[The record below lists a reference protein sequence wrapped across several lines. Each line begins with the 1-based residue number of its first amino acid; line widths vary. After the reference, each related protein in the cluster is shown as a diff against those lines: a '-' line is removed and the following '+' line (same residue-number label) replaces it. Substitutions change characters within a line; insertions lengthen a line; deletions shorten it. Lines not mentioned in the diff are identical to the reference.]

1 MLGVECWVMGVE
13 CWVVMICGDGV
24 MGGECWVLM
33 ICGDGVMGVECWV
46 VMICGDG
53 VMEVKHTLLLWLNNN
68 LEVVNLWCN
77 TLFDVIPI
85 RVNQL

>member
-1 MLGVECWVMGVE
+1 MICGDGVLGGEY
-13 CWVVMICGDGV
+13 WVVMICG
-24 MGGECWVLM
+24 EWVL
-33 ICGDGVMGVECWV
+33 
-46 VMICGDG
+46 
-53 VMEVKHTLLLWLNNN
+53 EVIIILLLRLNNN

>member
-1 MLGVECWVMGVE
+1 MICGEWVMGVE
-13 CWVVMICGDGV
+13 CWV
-24 MGGECWVLM
+24 LM
-33 ICGDGVMGVECWV
+33 ICGNGVL
-46 VMICGDG
+46 
-53 VMEVKHTLLLWLNNN
+53 EVKHTLLLWLNNN

>member
-1 MLGVECWVMGVE
+1 
-13 CWVVMICGDGV
+13 MICGDVV
-24 MGGECWVLM
+24 MGVECWVLM
-33 ICGDGVMGVECWV
+33 ICGNGVL
-46 VMICGDG
+46 
-53 VMEVKHTLLLWLNNN
+53 EVKHTLLLWLNNN

>member
-1 MLGVECWVMGVE
+1 
-13 CWVVMICGDGV
+13 MICGDVVLGV
-24 MGGECWVLM
+24 ECWVLM
-33 ICGDGVMGVECWV
+33 ICGN
-46 VMICGDG
+46 G

-68 LEVVNLWCN
+68 LEVVNLWCY

>member
-1 MLGVECWVMGVE
+1 MGGECWVMGVE
-13 CWVVMICGDGV
+13 CWV
-24 MGGECWVLM
+24 LM
-33 ICGDGVMGVECWV
+33 ICGNGVMGVECWV

-53 VMEVKHTLLLWLNNN
+53 VLEVKHTLLLRLNNN

-85 RVNQL
+85 RINQL

>member
-1 MLGVECWVMGVE
+1 MICGDGVLDVKCWVMGGECWVLMICEDGVLDVE

-24 MGGECWVLM
+24 L
-33 ICGDGVMGVECWV
+33 
-46 VMICGDG
+46 
-53 VMEVKHTLLLWLNNN
+53 EVKHTLLLWLNNN
-68 LEVVNLWCN
+68 LEVVNLWCY

>member
-1 MLGVECWVMGVE
+1 MICGDGVLDVKCWVMGVE
-13 CWVVMICGDGV
+13 CWV
-24 MGGECWVLM
+24 LM
-33 ICGDGVMGVECWV
+33 ICGNGVMGVECWV

-53 VMEVKHTLLLWLNNN
+53 VMEVKHILLLWLNNN
-68 LEVVNLWCN
+68 LEVVNLWCY

>member
-1 MLGVECWVMGVE
+1 MGGECWVL
-13 CWVVMICGDGV
+13 MICGDWV

-33 ICGDGVMGVECWV
+33 ICGDGVLGVECWV
-46 VMICGDG
+46 LMMCEDWVLAVII
-53 VMEVKHTLLLWLNNN
+53 TIILRLNNN
-68 LEVVNLWCN
+68 LEVVNLWCY

>member
-1 MLGVECWVMGVE
+1 MGV
-13 CWVVMICGDGV
+13 
-24 MGGECWVLM
+24 ECWVLM
-33 ICGDGVMGVECWV
+33 ICGDGVLDVKCWVMGVECWV
-46 VMICGDG
+46 LMICGDWVMG
-53 VMEVKHTLLLWLNNN
+53 VKCWVLMMCEDWVLEVKHTLLLWLNNN

>member
-1 MLGVECWVMGVE
+1 
-13 CWVVMICGDGV
+13 MICR
-24 MGGECWVLM
+24 
-33 ICGDGVMGVECWV
+33 DGVMGVECWV

-53 VMEVKHTLLLWLNNN
+53 VMGVECWVLMICGNGVLEVKHTLLLWLNNN
-68 LEVVNLWCN
+68 LEVVNLWCY

>member
-1 MLGVECWVMGVE
+1 
-13 CWVVMICGDGV
+13 
-24 MGGECWVLM
+24 M

-46 VMICGDG
+46 LMICGNR
-53 VMEVKHTLLLWLNNN
+53 VLEVKHTLLLWLNNN
-68 LEVVNLWCN
+68 LEVVNLWCY

>member
-1 MLGVECWVMGVE
+1 MLGVDDLWG
-13 CWVVMICGDGV
+13 WGDGCL
-24 MGGECWVLM
+24 MLM
-33 ICGDGVMGVECWV
+33 ICGNGVL
-46 VMICGDG
+46 
-53 VMEVKHTLLLWLNNN
+53 EVKHTLLLWLNNN

>member
-1 MLGVECWVMGVE
+1 
-13 CWVVMICGDGV
+13 MICGDVV
-24 MGGECWVLM
+24 MGVECWVLM
-33 ICGDGVMGVECWV
+33 ICGN
-46 VMICGDG
+46 G

-68 LEVVNLWCN
+68 LEVVNLWCY

>member
-1 MLGVECWVMGVE
+1 
-13 CWVVMICGDGV
+13 MICGDVV
-24 MGGECWVLM
+24 MGVECWVLM
-33 ICGDGVMGVECWV
+33 ICGNGVL
-46 VMICGDG
+46 
-53 VMEVKHTLLLWLNNN
+53 EVKHTLLLWLNND

>member
-1 MLGVECWVMGVE
+1 
-13 CWVVMICGDGV
+13 

-33 ICGDGVMGVECWV
+33 ICWDGVMDVECWV
-46 VMICGDG
+46 LMICGDWVMG
-53 VMEVKHTLLLWLNNN
+53 VKCWVLMMCEDWVLEVKHTLLLWLNNN

>member
-1 MLGVECWVMGVE
+1 
-13 CWVVMICGDGV
+13 MICGDGV
-24 MGGECWVLM
+24 LDVEFWVVM
-33 ICGDGVMGVECWV
+33 RCGDGVMGVECWV
-46 VMICGDG
+46 LMICGNG
-53 VMEVKHTLLLWLNNN
+53 VLEVKHTLLLWLNNN

>member
-1 MLGVECWVMGVE
+1 MGGECWVL
-13 CWVVMICGDGV
+13 MICGDGVLDVKCWV

-33 ICGDGVMGVECWV
+33 ICGDGVLDVKCWV
-46 VMICGDG
+46 LMMCEDWVLAVII
-53 VMEVKHTLLLWLNNN
+53 TIILRLNNN
-68 LEVVNLWCN
+68 LEVVNLWSN

>member
-1 MLGVECWVMGVE
+1 MICGNGVLGGE
-13 CWVVMICGDGV
+13 CWVVMMC
-24 MGGECWVLM
+24 EYWVL
-33 ICGDGVMGVECWV
+33 
-46 VMICGDG
+46 
-53 VMEVKHTLLLWLNNN
+53 EVRIILLLRLNNN

>member
-1 MLGVECWVMGVE
+1 
-13 CWVVMICGDGV
+13 MICGDGV
-24 MGGECWVLM
+24 LGGECWVLM
-33 ICGDGVMGVECWV
+33 ICE
-46 VMICGDG
+46 DG
-53 VMEVKHTLLLWLNNN
+53 VMEVRIILLLWLNNN

>member
-1 MLGVECWVMGVE
+1 MVGVKCWVL
-13 CWVVMICGDGV
+13 MICGDGVMGVKCWV

-33 ICGDGVMGVECWV
+33 ICGDVVMGGECWV
-46 VMICGDG
+46 LMICGNG
-53 VMEVKHTLLLWLNNN
+53 VLEVKHTLLLWLNND

>member
-1 MLGVECWVMGVE
+1 MGVK
-13 CWVVMICGDGV
+13 CWV

-33 ICGDGVMGVECWV
+33 ICGDVVMGVECWVLMICGNGVMGVECWV

-53 VMEVKHTLLLWLNNN
+53 VMEVKHILLLWLNNN
-68 LEVVNLWCN
+68 LEVVNLWCY

>member
-1 MLGVECWVMGVE
+1 MGGE

-24 MGGECWVLM
+24 L
-33 ICGDGVMGVECWV
+33 DVECWV
-46 VMICGDG
+46 VMICGDVVMG
-53 VMEVKHTLLLWLNNN
+53 VECWVLMICGNGVLEVKHTLLLWLNNN

>member
-1 MLGVECWVMGVE
+1 
-13 CWVVMICGDGV
+13 
-24 MGGECWVLM
+24 M

-46 VMICGDG
+46 LMICGNR
-53 VMEVKHTLLLWLNNN
+53 VLEVKHTLLLWLNNN

>member
-1 MLGVECWVMGVE
+1 
-13 CWVVMICGDGV
+13 

-33 ICGDGVMGVECWV
+33 ICGDWVMGGECWVMGGECWVLMICEDGVLDVECWV

-53 VMEVKHTLLLWLNNN
+53 VMEVKHILLLWLNNN
-68 LEVVNLWCN
+68 LEVVNLWCY